1 MCDFDGVF
9 LQLFSQLFVIYIWI
23 SVLIPDN
30 REIKYSNVLVFLMLY
45 ELITFGLVMSKF
57 YWDPVFTEGGARVR
71 PKLSF
76 KPFSDCIWAS
86 FVKIAAHHIPLGS
99 GAMPPQPKSGGKASA
114 KLVIHEI
121 PTKPKDTALLL
132 TRHALACKISS

>member
-1 MCDFDGVF
+1 MCDFAGVF

-57 YWDPVFTEGGARVR
+57 YLDPVLSALPFWFQFLQIFQENVR
-71 PKLSF
+71 G
-76 KPFSDCIWAS
+76 WR
-86 FVKIAAHHIPLGS
+86 HHWCDLG
-99 GAMPPQPKSGGKASA
+99 
-114 KLVIHEI
+114 L
-121 PTKPKDTALLL
+121 
-132 TRHALACKISS
+132 